1 MFKNIRLPEPLRKRI
16 DAGVRD
22 PSAIVQDDIERYYS
36 LLDLVGKEMT
46 GHFSIEE
53 SSHLCDV
60 FRSTAMD
67 TKRLASWPSFL
78 AWDVEDVEKYEKL
91 GAGAGIETERL
102 IDKLERLTVVQAIW
116 VWHSIRLFWE
126 TPSQG
131 GPRNDALKT
140 IFRTG

>member
-1 MFKNIRLPEPLRKRI
+1 MLKDIRLPDLLRQRI
-16 DAGVRD
+16 DAAGRD
-22 PSAIVQDDIERYYS
+22 PSAIVQDDLDRYYA
-36 LLDLVGKEMT
+36 LLSLVGEEMT

-53 SSHLCDV
+53 ASHLCDV

-67 TKRLASWPSFL
+67 VKRLASWPSLL

-102 IDKLERLTVVQAIW
+102 IDKLERLTVLQALW

-126 TPSQG
+126 NAPKG
-131 GPRNDALKT
+131 KPRNETLST